1 MVDINLFFI
10 ISVFTA
16 GILSFF
22 SPCIIP
28 LLPVYVSA
36 LAGGYDEKKTE
47 RKASRWKSIFRSL
60 VFVAGLGTAFII
72 MGFGAGALG
81 SLISSRG
88 FLIVCG
94 ILVVLLG
101 IQQTGLIHIGFL
113 EQQKKLTLNETSK
126 SGIIG
131 TYLLGF
137 TFSFGWTPCVGPIL
151 ATVLGLSSS
160 GEQAAIGAFMM
171 LIYTIG
177 LAIPFLIIALFT
189 EFLMKRIRKLN
200 KYILKIKLVGGI
212 LIIIMGLVLM
222 ADSLNLISRI
232 FI

>member
-1 MVDINLFFI
+1 MVDISMFFI

-36 LAGGYDEKKTE
+36 LSGGYDEKPGVSVEKW
-47 RKASRWKSIFRSL
+47 ASILRSL
-60 VFVAGLGTAFII
+60 VFVIGLATAFVI

-81 SLISSRG
+81 TILYSRTFIFICG
-88 FLIVCG
+88 LIV
-94 ILVVLLG
+94 VFLG
-101 IQQTGLIHIGFL
+101 IHQTGLIHIPFL
-113 EQQKKLTLNETSK
+113 EQQKKIKLEEKSK
-126 SGIIG
+126 SGILG
-131 TYLLGF
+131 MYLLGF
-137 TFSFGWTPCVGPIL
+137 AFSFGWTPCVGPIL

-160 GEQAAIGAFMM
+160 GGQAAIGATMM
-171 LIYTIG
+171 LIYTVG
-177 LAIPFLIIALFT
+177 LAIPFVIVSVFT
-189 EFLMKRIRKLN
+189 DFLMKRIRKLN

-222 ADSLNLISRI
+222 ADSLNIISKI
-232 FI
+232 FV

>member
-1 MVDINLFFI
+1 MVDISMFFI

-36 LAGGYDEKKTE
+36 LSGGYDVKPIVSKEKWT
-47 RKASRWKSIFRSL
+47 SVLRSL
-60 VFVAGLGTAFII
+60 VFVIGLATAFVI

-81 SLISSRG
+81 TILYSRT
-88 FLIVCG
+88 FIFICG
-94 ILVVLLG
+94 LVVVFLG
-101 IQQTGLIHIGFL
+101 IHQTGLIHVPFL
-113 EQQKKLTLNETSK
+113 EQQKKIKLEEKSK
-126 SGIIG
+126 SGILG
-131 TYLLGF
+131 MYLLGF
-137 TFSFGWTPCVGPIL
+137 AFSFGWTPCVGPIL

-160 GEQAAIGAFMM
+160 SGQAAIGATMM
-171 LIYTIG
+171 LIYTVG
-177 LAIPFLIIALFT
+177 LAIPFVIVSIFT
-189 EFLMKRIRKLN
+189 DFLMKGIRKLN

-222 ADSLNLISRI
+222 ADSLNIISRI
-232 FI
+232 FV